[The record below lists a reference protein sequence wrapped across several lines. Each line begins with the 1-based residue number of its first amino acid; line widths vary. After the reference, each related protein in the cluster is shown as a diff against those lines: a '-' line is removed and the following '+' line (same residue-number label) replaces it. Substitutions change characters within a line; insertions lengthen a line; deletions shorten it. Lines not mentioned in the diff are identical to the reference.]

1 MLRGE
6 RRAYRRGTATGH
18 LSTRHDLT
26 SFLLFPRRLP
36 SSETRRPNRRS
47 KLAGGGEKGGG
58 SLFLFANHKRKRSI
72 SCQVTRDSSKQ
83 ESIWFPRTEIH
94 TFPRVDSWIR
104 TRQGSFPRLA
114 ISKKAAAARVGGKHA
129 SLARFAKRWRIT
141 QITTAFPLLR
151 IREEGEGGGSAS
163 TGLAATSTGHV
174 ATEEETEVC
183 ATVAEETAAKLE
195 TRRFAGF
202 QNFGCWDFEDRGRGF
217 ATRSEFWKDKGGV
230 EGRGEVSAIVWRL
243 INLG

>member
-47 KLAGGGEKGGG
+47 KLGGGGEKGGG
-58 SLFLFANHKRKRSI
+58 SLFLANHKRKRSI

-94 TFPRVDSWIR
+94 TFPMDSNEARIVSSSS
-104 TRQGSFPRLA
+104 TRHFEKDGRRSSRR
-114 ISKKAAAARVGGKHA
+114 KT
-129 SLARFAKRWRIT
+129 RFARKICEAVAGYANYDCLPSPADSR
-141 QITTAFPLLR
+141 
-151 IREEGEGGGSAS
+151 GGRRRRVSVHW
-163 TGLAATSTGHV
+163 TCYYFHV

-202 QNFGCWDFEDRGRGF
+202 QNFGCWDFEDRGGGRRF

>member
-94 TFPRVDSWIR
+94 TFPIESIR
-104 TRQGSFPRLA
+104 GFERSKESFQPPRLA

-163 TGLAATSTGHV
+163 TGLATTST
-174 ATEEETEVC
+174 
-183 ATVAEETAAKLE
+183 
-195 TRRFAGF
+195 
-202 QNFGCWDFEDRGRGF
+202 
-217 ATRSEFWKDKGGV
+217 
-230 EGRGEVSAIVWRL
+230 
-243 INLG
+243 

>member
-47 KLAGGGEKGGG
+47 KLGGGGEKGGG
-58 SLFLFANHKRKRSI
+58 SLFLANHKRKRSI

-94 TFPRVDSWIR
+94 TFPIESIRGFERSKDRFNLLDSPFR
-104 TRQGSFPRLA
+104 KRRPLESAENTLRSQDLRSGGGLRKLRLP
-114 ISKKAAAARVGGKHA
+114 
-129 SLARFAKRWRIT
+129 SLSCGFERREK
-141 QITTAFPLLR
+141 
-151 IREEGEGGGSAS
+151 EEGQRPLDLLLLPRSNGGGNGSLRYRCRGDRCE
-163 TGLAATSTGHV
+163 TGNPKV
-174 ATEEETEVC
+174 
-183 ATVAEETAAKLE
+183 
-195 TRRFAGF
+195 
-202 QNFGCWDFEDRGRGF
+202 RGI
-217 ATRSEFWKDKGGV
+217 SEF
-230 EGRGEVSAIVWRL
+230 RM
-243 INLG
+243 LGF